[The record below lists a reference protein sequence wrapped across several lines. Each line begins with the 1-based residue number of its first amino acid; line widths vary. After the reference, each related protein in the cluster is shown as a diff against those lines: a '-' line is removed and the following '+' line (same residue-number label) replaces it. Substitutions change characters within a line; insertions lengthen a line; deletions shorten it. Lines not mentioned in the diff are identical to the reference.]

1 MEKEQKE
8 NLVQIIITIILFLAI
23 HFFIKNEMLKTFVML
38 VPYILIGRGVLLEA
52 FESIKNK
59 KPFDENFLMSIAT
72 IGAFL
77 CGETHEAVMVMLLYK
92 IGEFVEDLA
101 VSRSKVDIEKLM
113 SLKPIVAYVEE
124 KDLDV
129 KEVSPNDVKIDD
141 IIVVKVG
148 EKVPLDGI
156 VSSGESLLDTSILTG
171 ESVPR
176 LVREGD
182 AVNAGMINTSALLK
196 IKVTK
201 AYDDSTISKIIS
213 LIENADDRKATS
225 EKFITNFARVYT
237 PIVCLLALLVFI
249 VPVVYYLVVS
259 EVAMYKV
266 NLMELVNSDDIM
278 LPGIMFPEVLKMWLY
293 RALTML
299 VISCPCSIIIS
310 IPLAFFAI
318 IGKASKKG
326 ILIKGSNFVETL
338 SKVRS
343 VLLDKTGT
351 MTKGVFEVVGIHHC
365 RMTEDDILR
374 IAAHAE
380 HFSNHPI
387 AKSIVK
393 KYAKSIDENIISDVK
408 EMGGH
413 GISAK
418 VNGDN
423 ILLGNEALMEQ
434 NNIEYIRCKDIGT
447 IVHVAIN
454 GSYEGHILIN
464 DIIKNESKEAIER
477 LHNMNIETSMLT
489 GDRKEVAEA
498 VSASLNIDNIYSEL
512 LPDDKLKIVDEK
524 VKSEAKGDKLAF
536 VGDGINDAPA
546 LRLSDVG
553 IAMGGIGSDEA
564 IEISDIVI
572 MDDNP
577 IKISTSIS
585 YARRCMRVVYE
596 NIVFSIV
603 IKAAFLIFSSLG
615 LSNMAF
621 ATFADVGVMI
631 ICVLNSIRLMI

>member
-1 MEKEQKE
+1 MEKEQKD
-8 NLVQIIITIILFLAI
+8 NLIQIIITIVLFVAI
-23 HFFIKNEMLKTFVML
+23 GFIKDEGIENIAMI
-38 VPYILIGRGVLLEA
+38 VPYIFIGRGVLLEA
-52 FESIKNK
+52 LESIRNK
-59 KPFDENFLMSIAT
+59 EPFDENFLMSIAT

-77 CGETHEAVMVMLLYK
+77 CGESHEAVMVMLLYR

-101 VSRSKVDIEKLM
+101 VSKSKLDIEKLM
-113 SLKPIVAYVEE
+113 SLKPKLAYIEIE
-124 KDLDV
+124 GEGV
-129 KEVSPNDVKIDD
+129 KEVSPEEVKIGD

-148 EKVPLDGI
+148 DRVPLDG
-156 VSSGESLLDTSILTG
+156 VVASGESLLDTSVLTG
-171 ESVPR
+171 ETVPR
-176 LVREGD
+176 LVKMGD
-182 AVNAGMINTSALLK
+182 MVSAGMICTTALIK

-201 AYDDSTISKIIS
+201 LYDESTISKIIS
-213 LIENADDRKATS
+213 LIENADDKKSVS
-225 EKFITNFARVYT
+225 EKFITNFARIYT
-237 PIVCLLALLVFI
+237 PAVCLLAILIFA
-249 VPVVYYLVVS
+249 VPSIY
-259 EVAMYKV
+259 
-266 NLMELVNSDDIM
+266 
-278 LPGIMFPEVLKMWLY
+278 GIFVKNYSLIRTWGY
-293 RALTML
+293 RALTSL

-326 ILIKGSNFVETL
+326 ILIKGSNFVEML
-338 SKVRS
+338 SKVRE
-343 VLLDKTGT
+343 VMLDKTGT

-374 IAAHAE
+374 VAAHAE

-387 AKSIVK
+387 AKSIVR
-393 KYAKSIDENIISDVK
+393 KYAKEIDEKIISDVK

-418 VNGDN
+418 VNGDLV
-423 ILLGNEALMEQ
+423 LLGNEALMKQ
-434 NNIEYIRCKDIGT
+434 NSIKIMECSDAGT

-454 GSYEGHILIN
+454 GSYEGHIHIN
-464 DIIKNESKEAIER
+464 DIIKTESKEAISR
-477 LHNMNIETSMLT
+477 LHAMKINTAMLT
-489 GDRKEVAEA
+489 GDRKEVAEE
-498 VSASLNIDNIYSEL
+498 VSTSLNIDNIYYEL
-512 LPDDKLKIVDEK
+512 KPDDKFKIVEDKMKEK
-524 VKSEAKGDKLAF
+524 TDAKLAF

-564 IEISDIVI
+564 IEISDVVI

-585 YARRCMRVVYE
+585 FAKKCMRVVYE
-596 NIVFSIV
+596 NIVFSII
-603 IKAAFLIFSSLG
+603 IKASFLLFSSLG